1 VRSPAETGAERLK
14 SVENADVYKDE
25 RPAGTLRRDG
35 SDVVFRY
42 HQSYLADPSAPPLAW
57 SIPKY
62 ESDVRAAGGSVPAFF
77 AGLLPEG
84 LRLRGAVAATKTS
97 EDDHLTILVAV
108 GADTIGDVRVVPA
121 RSALTRPVAA
131 FDEDA
136 ISPPDLRDLFDQASG
151 SEVLRTDPAALPGV
165 QAKVSAQLASTPI
178 STRSGPAILKL
189 APEHGFPRLIENEH
203 FFMGLAAKCG
213 LRVPRHRIVRDEQG
227 CAGLLVSRFDR
238 RLSAHGQLN
247 RLAQEDACQVLG
259 QFPAAKYR
267 LKTEDVISAL
277 SSACERGGGSA
288 RVSTLA
294 LLRLVAY
301 AYATG
306 NGDLHGKNFS
316 VYQPEMGLWTA
327 SPAYDLLC
335 TQPYLRWRDPMALD
349 LYGRANKLTRPH
361 LVDAGNR
368 LGVPERATIRMLNE
382 VCIGVAHGLD
392 SVEQIGFEERVNQR
406 LRELLMARLTEL
418 S

>member
-1 VRSPAETGAERLK
+1 MRSPEEAGAERLK
-14 SVENADVYKDE
+14 IVENADVYKDE
-25 RPAGTLRRDG
+25 RLAGTLRRDG

-42 HQSYLADPSAPPLAW
+42 HQSYLADSSAPPLAW
-57 SIPKY
+57 SIPKC

-84 LRLRGAVAATKTS
+84 LRLRSAVAATKTS
-97 EDDHLTILVAV
+97 EDDHPILMAV

-121 RSALTRPVAA
+121 RSA
-131 FDEDA
+131 
-136 ISPPDLRDLFDQASG
+136 
-151 SEVLRTDPAALPGV
+151 
-165 QAKVSAQLASTPI
+165 
-178 STRSGPAILKL
+178 
-189 APEHGFPRLIENEH
+189 
-203 FFMGLAAKCG
+203 KCG
-213 LRVPRHRIVRDEQG
+213 LRVPRHRIVRDGQG
-227 CAGLLVSRFDR
+227 CTGLLVSRFDR
-238 RLSAHGQLN
+238 RLSTHGQLN
-247 RLAQEDACQVLG
+247 RLAQEDACQVMG

-267 LKTEDVISAL
+267 LRTEDVISAL
-277 SSACERGGGSA
+277 GSAWEQGGGSA

-306 NGDLHGKNFS
+306 NGDLHGKNLS
-316 VYQPEMGLWTA
+316 VYQPEVGLWTA
-327 SPAYDLLC
+327 TPAYDLLC

-349 LYGRANKLTRPH
+349 LYGRANTLTRPH

-382 VCIGVAHGLD
+382 VCIGVAHGLN

-406 LRELLMARLTEL
+406 LRELLTTRLTEL